1 MIVAVS
7 KDEIT
12 ADVAARLVAAQFPQ
26 WAGLPVTPVTRNGCD
41 HTTFRDSRPRPLG
54 RALSRRRL
62 GRA

>member
-12 ADVAARLVAAQFPQ
+12 ADV
-26 WAGLPVTPVTRNGCD
+26 TPVTLNGCD